1 MVHRLRKAVIPIDIL
16 ALIDRLETLAN
27 GGWRIPLTTRTV
39 IDENAFFDIIDQMRV
54 SIPQEV
60 ARASELLQEKERVL
74 GAAGDE
80 AERIVKEAQEK
91 AARLLDEHE
100 ILAGARGEAE
110 RIRSQSLREV
120 EEARTGADDY
130 AMGVL
135 SDLESRLSSLL
146 RTTSNGIAAM
156 KRRRSQVAVPENPE
170 EGL

>member
-1 MVHRLRKAVIPIDIL
+1 MIPIDIL
-16 ALIDRLETLAN
+16 ALVDRLETLAN

-60 ARASELLQEKERVL
+60 ARASELLQEKDRVL
-74 GAAGDE
+74 AAAGEE

-100 ILAGARGEAE
+100 IVAGARGEAE
-110 RIRSQSLREV
+110 RIRAESLREV
-120 EEARTGADDY
+120 EEARKGADDY

-146 RTTSNGIAAM
+146 RTTSNGLAAL
-156 KRRRSQVAVPENPE
+156 KRRRPQVGTSGNPE
-170 EGL
+170 EGT